1 MNLRQYGLRA
11 FCALALFTVPAPGA
25 LLFASPPPSE
35 EAAFLEARALVDAS
49 GPLVG
54 AAGTERAIE
63 AIRLYFKAAN
73 QTCYASEEAGL
84 IACAQALRDERAQS
98 LLVRLSLL
106 RAAELAHRTGFKA
119 LEREL
124 AANIRADTDDPVS
137 RRVLRK
143 RALLDAPDLHFLVKA
158 ATTAATLAERRA
170 GLADLR
176 EAAVFS
182 DDLAQLN
189 QAEVR
194 KLIQLADL
202 LSDSEIAMLKNRWPA
217 ADVVSSANLR
227 TYARDGV
234 FLIRSGAANR
244 VTELATKFASN
255 LTRNPQT
262 LESWVQLL
270 QRLHATGVARQLIEQ
285 FPQTARAT
293 GALCAAA
300 YDLLQPDATT
310 ARASALLFD
319 CLERHPLSLRLQD
332 RVVERLIGPRPGD
345 LVWAPDE
352 TWTEALKR
360 IPAGAGRGRILYWNY
375 RRLKAEGDDARASEL
390 ARRFY
395 LEMPGSFYAEA
406 FWELTPDGDYEA
418 DWRRVK
424 DRETYLEWISAHG
437 ANRSALDFLHKQDIS
452 RYLDVRGQSAWRQL
466 QRVQGDIAPETR
478 LFARL
483 KEMELAREFQTRD
496 FARIARREDRLAAL
510 AEIGAELG
518 DHKSAVYYTRE
529 LLRLL
534 RAPEDP
540 FSLPPELLHRLYP
553 EPYGPIVADEATR
566 TGLSPAVIYA
576 VMRQESLFDDRAVSR
591 SGARGLMQIMPRTG
605 EILASSLRLAE
616 YDLFHPETNIRMG
629 ARFLADLRRS
639 QGDLR
644 WMSIAYNGGPGAL
657 GRWKAALYQDDFY
670 RFLEDLPAEEPR
682 NYCRIVVQNYR
693 HYQVV
698 RALYGRSEIVTRSTP

>member
-1 MNLRQYGLRA
+1 MNLRGLGQRA
-11 FCALALFTVPAPGA
+11 LCALAIFTVPAPGA
-25 LLFASPPPSE
+25 LLVSSPPPSE
-35 EAAFLEARALVDAS
+35 EAAFLEARALVDAG

-54 AAGTERAIE
+54 AQATERALQ
-63 AIRLYFKAAN
+63 AIRLFFAAAN
-73 QTCYASEEAGL
+73 LRCYANDEAGL
-84 IACAQALRDERAQS
+84 IHCLQALRNENDPS
-98 LLVRLSLL
+98 LLARLSLL
-106 RAAELAHRTGFKA
+106 RAADTARLAGLKA

-124 AANIRADTDDPVS
+124 AVNIPTDADDPVS
-137 RRVLRK
+137 RRVLHK
-143 RALLDAPDLHFLVKA
+143 RALLETPDLAYLLKA
-158 ATTAATLAERRA
+158 AATATSLAERRA
-170 GLADLR
+170 GLEGLR
-176 EAAVFS
+176 EAAAFQN
-182 DDLAQLN
+182 DLGRLDR
-189 QAEVR
+189 AEAR
-194 KLIQLADL
+194 KLIALADL
-202 LSDSEIAMLKNRWPA
+202 LSDAEIESLERRWPA
-217 ADVVSSANLR
+217 ADVLASATPR
-227 TYARDGV
+227 TYARDGI
-234 FLIRSGAANR
+234 FLIRSGAAER
-244 VTELATKFASN
+244 VIELATKFGAALS
-255 LTRNPQT
+255 RSPHA
-262 LESWVQLL
+262 LESWVQWL
-270 QRLHATGVARQLIEQ
+270 QRHNSTEVARRLIAQ
-285 FPQTARAT
+285 FPQTTRAT

-300 YDLLQPDATT
+300 YDLLRPDADS
-310 ARASALLFD
+310 ARAAALLFD

-332 RVVERLIGPRPGD
+332 RVVARLIGPRPGD
-345 LVWAPDE
+345 LVWAPE
-352 TWTEALKR
+352 EIWTEALKR

-375 RRLKAEGDDARASEL
+375 RRLKAQGDEARAGEL

-395 LEMPGSFYAEA
+395 REMPGSFYAEA
-406 FWELTPDGDYEA
+406 FWELTPEGDYEA

-424 DRETYLEWISAHG
+424 DRETYLEWISAYG
-437 ANRSALDFLHKQDIS
+437 ANAAALDFLRKQDIR
-452 RYLDVRGQSAWRQL
+452 RYFDVRGLAAWRQL
-466 QRVQGDIAPETR
+466 QQAQGDIAPETR

-496 FARIARREDRLAAL
+496 FARIARRENRLATL
-510 AEIGAELG
+510 AGIGAEIG

-540 FSLPPELLHRLYP
+540 FSLPPELLRRLYP
-553 EPYGPIVADEATR
+553 EPYGPIVAEEATR
-566 TGLSPAVIYA
+566 TDLSPSVIYA

-605 EILASSLRLAE
+605 EILATSLRLAE

-693 HYQVV
+693 HYHVM
-698 RALYGRSEIVTRSTP
+698 RALYEGPEAVARSAP